1 MITLT
6 LKLEKL
12 TQKQEKY
19 LEKEYT
25 KLEKIT
31 KKPREYHIKEAL
43 IRYIEYMEDIK
54 DVEKIKK
61 EEKKKG
67 KVKYYTSE
75 EANQKLKE
83 LRVKNA

>member
-6 LKLEKL
+6 LNLKNL
-12 TQKQEKY
+12 TEKQEKY

-43 IRYIEYMEDIK
+43 VRYMLHMEQDIK
-54 DVEKIKK
+54 KPEIKK
-61 EEKKKG
+61 EIEKIM
-67 KVKYYTSE
+67 T
-75 EANQKLKE
+75 NRE
-83 LRVKNA
+83 LPDRHIALALFGYIDGGY